1 MNRSSMTRWLIAG
14 TLLILATAAAAAE
27 RTVTLAVDNMSC
39 ESCPYIVEKSLE
51 RVDGVV
57 DARVSFEERTAV
69 VRYDDTRTG
78 VGALTRATGETGYPS
93 QIAEQPP

>member
-1 MNRSSMTRWLIAG
+1 MSRSSMTRWLIAG
-14 TLLILATAAAAAE
+14 TLMMLATAAAAAE

-69 VRYDDTRTG
+69 VRYDDNRTG
-78 VGALTRATGETGYPS
+78 VDALTRATGDAGYPS
-93 QIAEQPP
+93 QIAE